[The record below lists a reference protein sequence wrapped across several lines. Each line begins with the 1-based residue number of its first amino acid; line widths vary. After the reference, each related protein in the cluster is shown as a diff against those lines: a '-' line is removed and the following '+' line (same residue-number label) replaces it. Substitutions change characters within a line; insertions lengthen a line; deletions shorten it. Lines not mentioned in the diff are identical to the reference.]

1 MEEFR
6 GQRVLVLGL
15 GVSGR
20 SAARF
25 LAARGAEVMA
35 ADERPRADLDDLSEL
50 GAQVELSVGR
60 AFPDPDGFD
69 LVVPS
74 PGVPSRRWSASSAPV
89 LGDVELAWRAL
100 AVPVVAVTGTNG
112 KTTTTL
118 LIETMLRAAGWR
130 AEAAGNLGRP
140 ALELVGH
147 PLDVAILEVSSFQL
161 EAVRAFRPRVAV
173 ILNVTP
179 DHLDRHG
186 GFEAYVAAKARILE
200 NLAHDDETVLNGDAS
215 VVRGLASHSRA
226 RAWWFRRSEPVERG
240 AWWDHGAVVLRD
252 PPETLRLPVD
262 AGDTACALPLDDVL
276 ASLLCCRAL
285 GADVDAA
292 AKALVAFRGPPHRR
306 EIVSRRAGVVWI
318 NDSKAT
324 NPAAAI
330 HALEGSA
337 CPVVWIAGGRGKGA
351 DFQRLVEVAAR
362 RVRAAVLLGEAA
374 DALEALLRG
383 RVSTSRAT
391 DLEEAVGVADRL
403 ARPGDAVL
411 LSPACA
417 SFDQFRD
424 FEERGE
430 RFRAAIVAL
439 GEAAERRA

>member
-118 LIETMLRAAGWR
+118 LIEAMLRAAGWR

-173 ILNVTP
+173 I
-179 DHLDRHG
+179 
-186 GFEAYVAAKARILE
+186 FY
-200 NLAHDDETVLNGDAS
+200 
-215 VVRGLASHSRA
+215 
-226 RAWWFRRSEPVERG
+226 
-240 AWWDHGAVVLRD
+240 
-252 PPETLRLPVD
+252 
-262 AGDTACALPLDDVL
+262 
-276 ASLLCCRAL
+276 
-285 GADVDAA
+285 
-292 AKALVAFRGPPHRR
+292 
-306 EIVSRRAGVVWI
+306 
-318 NDSKAT
+318 
-324 NPAAAI
+324 
-330 HALEGSA
+330 
-337 CPVVWIAGGRGKGA
+337 
-351 DFQRLVEVAAR
+351 
-362 RVRAAVLLGEAA
+362 
-374 DALEALLRG
+374 
-383 RVSTSRAT
+383 
-391 DLEEAVGVADRL
+391 
-403 ARPGDAVL
+403 
-411 LSPACA
+411 
-417 SFDQFRD
+417 
-424 FEERGE
+424 
-430 RFRAAIVAL
+430 
-439 GEAAERRA
+439 